1 MMDVSHLLLQSI
13 IAPLIFSP
21 IVFVLGRGARESS
34 GWIAL
39 IPLAYSLI
47 CLMASSI
54 PAYLFG
60 EPVSASYSW
69 AKPLGSLTLL
79 LDGISAPVALTIII
93 VSIIVCAYSLTYMRS
108 EPSLQGYYALY
119 LLFVSGMLGTVL
131 SINLAA
137 FFLFFELML
146 IASWLLIALWGE
158 EGRARAALKYFIYTE
173 AGALFL
179 LAGIAMTYALTGT
192 LDLLEVHARVGG
204 LAGGVI
210 ALIVSLMFIG
220 FLVKMAIFP
229 FHSWLPD
236 AYTEA
241 PMPITA
247 IFSTMTGIGGYAAL
261 RILYTGFPA
270 MLKREEFMLALAI
283 LALIT
288 MIYGGYLA
296 LAQERLKRLLAYSSI
311 SQMGYLLF
319 GVAAASI
326 IGLAGAILIYVAHS
340 LAKALLFMVSGALS
354 RSVGTDRLDELGGLA
369 GRMQLTSIAFMIGFL
384 SLMGFPPLLGF
395 WGELFIFAGSIYR
408 AFSMSVDILRLS
420 VTMIAIVFAIITA
433 GYSLWTIKRSL
444 FGEQSEAV
452 RKAGAEPK
460 LMLAPIL
467 ASAIMLII
475 FGIQP
480 TLLTKLLETLAPV
493 LS

>member
-1 MMDVSHLLLQSI
+1 MIDVSHLLLQSI

-21 IVFVLGRGARESS
+21 IVLGLGRRAGESS

-47 CLMASSI
+47 CLVASSV

-79 LDGISAPVALTIII
+79 LDGISAPIVLTIVI
-93 VSIIVCAYSLTYMRS
+93 VSIMVCVYSLTYMR

-158 EGRARAALKYFIYTE
+158 EGRERAALKYFIYTE

-192 LDLLEVHARVGG
+192 LDLLEVHARAGG
-204 LAGGVI
+204 LAGGVT

-270 MLKREEFMLALAI
+270 MLKREEFMLALAV

-408 AFSMSVDILRLS
+408 AFSMSVDILRLL

-433 GYSLWTIKRSL
+433 GYSLWTVRRSL

-452 RKAGAEPK
+452 KKAGAEPK

-467 ASAIMLII
+467 ASAIILII
-475 FGIQP
+475 LGIQP
-480 TLLTKLLETLAPV
+480 TLLTRFLETLAPIF
-493 LS
+493 S